1 MKMTMTMMI
10 NVEQIM
16 MTVQLL
22 LHNQPPAHD
31 FQHVLRVYKNAEM
44 ISRQEEGELVDLD
57 IVLAA
62 ALLHRLDRRTEFHTH
77 ANMTLVKRICCHY
90 HVLRIQF
97 YRVAGQWIQM
107 RIIQIV

>member
-16 MTVQLL
+16 MIVQLL
-22 LHNQPPAHD
+22 LHNQPPANN

-44 ISRQEEGELVDLD
+44 ISRHEEEKELIDLD

-62 ALLHRLDRRTEFHTH
+62 ADY
-77 ANMTLVKRICCHY
+77 MI
-90 HVLRIQF
+90 
-97 YRVAGQWIQM
+97 
-107 RIIQIV
+107 